1 MAGMRPTKDET
12 MLDVAKVL
20 ARRGT
25 CLKRKVGVV
34 ITDFNGNILS
44 TGYNGAPLGHQH
56 CDEYSPCPAFV
67 DPHLSC
73 SAIHAEVNALI
84 KCPDI
89 TKAHIIY
96 ITEKPCAKCQMLID
110 NTKIARV
117 VYPDMEIPDG
127 TT

>member
-1 MAGMRPTKDET
+1 MRPSIDET

-44 TGYNGAPLGHQH
+44 AGYNGAPRGKQH

-67 DPHLSC
+67 DSTLSC

-84 KCPDI
+84 RCPDI

-96 ITEKPCAKCQMLID
+96 ITEKPCAKYQMLID